1 MTDRHEDLPLRSLI
15 LVPAII
21 TLAVTLLRLAGEL
34 LRWSPTFFNREAGG
48 PGAIVGIVW
57 LVPVF
62 GIYSPGSSSRRVTD
76 PRAWAA
82 RSGSRC
88 SPSS

>member
-34 LRWSPTFFNREAGG
+34 LR
-48 PGAIVGIVW
+48 
-57 LVPVF
+57 
-62 GIYSPGSSSRRVTD
+62 
-76 PRAWAA
+76 
-82 RSGSRC
+82 
-88 SPSS
+88 